1 MRLHTH
7 TWGEGDRVAL
17 LIHGIMADH
26 RTWRRVGPALAAR
39 GLRVIAV
46 DLRGHGAT
54 GRAGHGDDYG
64 MERFAD
70 DLVETLPAGAEVA
83 IGHSLGGLAL
93 SLAVERLAP
102 GRAVYSDPAWC
113 LPRTEGELDGPRALA
128 RTRTLSREEITALNP
143 RWETEDVEVELE
155 TLAVWDENTAFGLA
169 PAFGADLLPA
179 APVVPSLVQLADPNV
194 MISPAHA
201 AELERR
207 GFHVR
212 TVAGAGHTIHRD
224 DFDGFMTSLDGWI

>member
-1 MRLHTH
+1 MRLHTR

-54 GRAGHGDDYG
+54 ARGDYSV
-64 MERFAD
+64 ELFAD
-70 DLVETLPAGAEVA
+70 DLVETLPAGAEMA

-128 RTRTLSREEITALNP
+128 RAKALTREDITALNP
-143 RWETEDVEVELE
+143 RWESEDIDVELE

-179 APVVPSLVQLADPNV
+179 APVVPSLVQLAGTSV
-194 MISPAHA
+194 MISPANA

-207 GFHVR
+207 GFQVR

-224 DFDGFMTSLDGWI
+224 DFEGFMASLDGWI